1 VAIPSHHQDAP
12 HQDAH
17 HHDEFGPFRLDRTA
31 RLLFRNADTVALAPK
46 TFDLLA
52 LLVGNPGRAM
62 SKREIVATLWPDT
75 AVEEGNL
82 SFQISTL
89 RKALGPE
96 GSKWVET
103 VPRHGYRFRAPEAIV
118 TSRPATRPHPAWRLW
133 IAAAAGF
140 AIVIT
145 GAALLV
151 RGREPLEPATSVP
164 FTTYKGSE
172 TAPSFSPD
180 GKAVAFMWDNGD
192 NGKWDIYVKLRG
204 IEAPRR
210 FTSSPESDV
219 SPAWSPDGHMIA
231 FVRRLHPDSVQYIV
245 KPYPEGPERI
255 LMTVANCAA
264 REWVRLIAWHPGGRH
279 LIVPEPK
286 GEQSCGLAALSI
298 GNGAMTSL
306 IEPPPRQTDFEPA
319 VSPDGRTLAFVRGA
333 GYPDLALYAV
343 HLSQELKPTGPAWRV
358 TSETAR
364 MESGPAWMPDSRE
377 LVYSRGNS
385 VSDFA
390 LFRVASSGAGKPQ
403 PVRGAGPLSFWPS
416 ISTQGGLVFAAGA
429 CGDASLWSVELPR
442 DAGDAP
448 VLTEVAPSSH
458 MQQSPRY
465 SPDGER
471 IVFES
476 ERSGRSA
483 IWTISTT
490 GEAIQQLTDSAAVA
504 QSPAWS
510 PDGKRIAFSAT
521 PLRQRD
527 IYVVS
532 STGGAPLRLTRNAS
546 DNAGPSWSREGRW
559 LYFHSNRSGR
569 YEVWRMPSEGG
580 LATQVT
586 HGGGMDPQVS
596 PDGKFIYYLR
606 RGGLWRLPLSGG
618 PESQILESVSQ
629 FNNSFP
635 VENGVFFVAAALAE
649 NGKEHGYSKICFYDS
664 ITGRVREVVAVPGP
678 LSWGLSVSP
687 NRRKFLVT
695 RLKAG
700 ESDLR
705 FIGRL

>member
-1 VAIPSHHQDAP
+1 VAIPSHHQDA
-12 HQDAH
+12 H
-17 HHDEFGPFRLDRTA
+17 HEDEFGPFRLDRTA
-31 RLLFRNADTVALAPK
+31 RLLFRNGDTVALAPK

-52 LLVGNPGRAM
+52 LLAGNPGRAM
-62 SKREIVATLWPDT
+62 SKREIIATLWPDT

-89 RKALGPE
+89 RKALGPD

-103 VPRHGYRFRAPEAIV
+103 VPKHGYRFRAPDVSPPAVV
-118 TSRPATRPHPAWRLW
+118 TSRPATRQRSASRIW
-133 IAAAAGF
+133 IAAATGF

-145 GAALLV
+145 GAALFV

-164 FTTYKGSE
+164 FTTYKGDE

-180 GKAVAFMWDNGD
+180 GKAVAFMWDKGES
-192 NGKWDIYVKLRG
+192 GKWNIYVKLQG
-204 IEAPRR
+204 VEAPRR

-219 SPAWSPDGHMIA
+219 SPAWSPDGRTIA
-231 FVRRLHPDSVQYIV
+231 FVRRLHPASVQYIV

-255 LMTVANCAA
+255 LMTVANCTPRA
-264 REWVRLIAWHPGGRH
+264 WVRMIAWHPDGKH
-279 LIVPEPK
+279 LIVSEPK
-286 GEQSCGLAALSI
+286 DEQSCGLAALSV
-298 GNGAMTSL
+298 GNGAMTTL
-306 IEPPPRQTDFEPA
+306 IESPPRQTDVEPA

-333 GYPDLALYAV
+333 GYPDLALYAI
-343 HLSQELKPTGPAWRV
+343 HLSEDLKATGPAWRV
-358 TSETAR
+358 TSETAT

-390 LFRVASSGAGKPQ
+390 LFRVAASGAGKPR
-403 PVRGAGPLSFWPS
+403 PVRGAGPVSFWPS
-416 ISTQGGLVFAAGA
+416 VSAQGSLVFSAGVYHE
-429 CGDASLWSVELPR
+429 ASLWSVELPR

-471 IVFES
+471 IAFES

-483 IWTISTT
+483 IWTIRTT

-504 QSPAWS
+504 QNPAWS
-510 PDGKRIAFSAT
+510 PDGKRIAFSST

-532 STGGAPLRLTRNAS
+532 STGGAPLRLTQNAS
-546 DNAGPSWSREGRW
+546 DNSAPSWSREGRW
-559 LYFHSNRSGR
+559 IYFHSNRSGR
-569 YEVWRMPSEGG
+569 YEVWRMASEGG

-586 HGGGMDPQVS
+586 RGGGMHPKES
-596 PDGKFIYYLR
+596 PDGKSVYYFR
-606 RGGLWRLPLSGG
+606 RGGLWRLSLSGG
-618 PESQILESVSQ
+618 PESQVLESVSQ

-635 VENGVFFVAAALAE
+635 VENGVFFVAAEPAE
-649 NGKEHGYSKICFYDS
+649 GGKDRGYSKICFYDA
-664 ITGRVREVVAVPGP
+664 ITGRVRDVVTVPGP
-678 LSWGLSVSP
+678 LSWGLSASP
-687 NRRKFLVT
+687 DRRKFLVT
-695 RLKAG
+695 RLKTG

-705 FIGRL
+705 LIGRL

>member
-1 VAIPSHHQDAP
+1 VAILSDHQN
-12 HQDAH
+12 
-17 HHDEFGPFRLDRTA
+17 EFGPFRLNRTA
-31 RLLFRNADTVALAPK
+31 RLLFRNGDTVALAPK

-52 LLVGNPGRAM
+52 LLTANPGRAM
-62 SKREIVATLWPDT
+62 SKREIIAILWPDT
-75 AVEEGNL
+75 VVEEGNL

-103 VPRHGYRFRAPEAIV
+103 VPRHGYRFRAPAAIGAPPPTV
-118 TSRPATRPHPAWRLW
+118 ATRQRPALWIW
-133 IAAAAGF
+133 IAAATGF
-140 AIVIT
+140 AAVIT
-145 GAALLV
+145 GAALFV
-151 RGREPLEPATSVP
+151 RSQEPLEPPTSVP

-180 GKAVAFMWDNGD
+180 GKAVAFMWDHGET
-192 NGKWDIYVKLRG
+192 GKWDIYVKLHG
-204 IEAPRR
+204 VEAPRR

-219 SPAWSPDGHMIA
+219 SPAWSPDGRMIA
-231 FVRRLHPDSVQYIV
+231 FVRRLHPASVQYIV

-255 LMTVANCAA
+255 LRTVANCTPLP
-264 REWVRLIAWHPGGRH
+264 WVRLIAWHPGGKH

-286 GEQSCGLAALSI
+286 DEQSCGLAALSI
-298 GNGAMTSL
+298 GNGAITTL
-306 IEPPPRQTDFEPA
+306 IESPPRQTDFEPA

-343 HLSQELKPTGPAWRV
+343 HLSPDLKPTGSAWRV

-364 MESGPAWMPDSRE
+364 IESEPAWMPDSGE

-390 LFRVASSGAGKPQ
+390 LFRVAASGAGKPR
-403 PVRGAGPLSFWPS
+403 PVMGAGPMSFWPS
-416 ISTQGGLVFAAGA
+416 ISAQGSLVFAAGVY
-429 CGDASLWSVELPR
+429 GEASLWSVELPR
-442 DAGDAP
+442 VAGSAP

-458 MQQSPRY
+458 MQQNPCY

-476 ERSGRSA
+476 ERSGQSE
-483 IWTISTT
+483 IWTIGTT
-490 GEAIQQLTDSAAVA
+490 GEAIQQLTNSAAVA

-510 PDGKRIAFSAT
+510 PDGRRIAFSET
-521 PLRQRD
+521 VLRQRD
-527 IYVVS
+527 VYVVN
-532 STGGAPLRLTRNAS
+532 STGGAPLRLTQNAS
-546 DNAGPSWSREGRW
+546 DNARPSWSRNGRW
-559 LYFHSNRSGR
+559 IYFHSNRSGR
-569 YEVWRMPSEGG
+569 YEVWRMASEGG

-586 HGGGMDPQVS
+586 HAGGMGPQES
-596 PDGKFIYYLR
+596 SDEKSIYYR
-606 RGGLWRLPLSGG
+606 RGGGLWRLPLSEG
-618 PESQILESVSQ
+618 PESQVLERVSQ
-629 FNNSFP
+629 FDNSFP

-649 NGKEHGYSKICFYDS
+649 GGNGRGDSKICFYDA
-664 ITGRVREVVAVPGP
+664 ITERIRDVLTVPGP

-695 RLKAG
+695 RLKTG